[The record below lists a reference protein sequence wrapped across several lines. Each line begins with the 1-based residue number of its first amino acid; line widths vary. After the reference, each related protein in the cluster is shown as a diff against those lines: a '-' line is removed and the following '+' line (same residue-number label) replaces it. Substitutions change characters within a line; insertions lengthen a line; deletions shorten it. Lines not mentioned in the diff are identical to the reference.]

1 MYMSMDMDV
10 YVYAYVYVYVYTYEL
25 EYAVATW
32 LFKSRLWL
40 DDCGRFCSSLLS
52 YTIQTR

>member
-1 MYMSMDMDV
+1 MSMDMDMDV
-10 YVYAYVYVYVYTYEL
+10 YVYVYVYTYEL
-25 EYAVATW
+25 EYADATW
-32 LFKSRLWL
+32 LFKSRLRL